1 MRACVPAHSQNT
13 HQRGVELPSRTPRS
27 PQRSAPSTRHATTRD
42 FAPREQGGG
51 AAWSSAGGQPLRV
64 PRLYRAKS
72 TPRET
77 IQIPD
82 IPGEDGEG
90 GRATGS
96 EWEDE
101 RRRPLRT
108 PQLGRR
114 SREPARADDGDGLD
128 WDRSQCTSSA
138 ETPMACGGAELEP
151 CTDGAGS
158 STAAAHLAPHRPA
171 ESECV
176 SSRPRLCQSSWAPH
190 SRIGTLVRPWAGR
203 SAERQRLLPKRQGV
217 PQCKRAAR
225 PEPNKEDPS
234 EGVLFDSGATGGI
247 AARALALAGGLS
259 APILGGGACRRNSV
273 RRSRSR
279 SPGA

>member
-1 MRACVPAHSQNT
+1 MGGPRAANGKTSDAA
-13 HQRGVELPSRTPRS
+13 R
-27 PQRSAPSTRHATTRD
+27 
-42 FAPREQGGG
+42 FAPH
-51 AAWSSAGGQPLRV
+51 SSDAEAGSQLG
-64 PRLYRAKS
+64 K
-72 TPRET
+72 TT
-77 IQIPD
+77 
-82 IPGEDGEG
+82 
-90 GRATGS
+90 ATGWIGIGAS
-96 EWEDE
+96 A
-101 RRRPLRT
+101 RRAQR
-108 PQLGRR
+108 
-114 SREPARADDGDGLD
+114 
-128 WDRSQCTSSA
+128 
-138 ETPMACGGAELEP
+138 TPMACGGAELEP

-190 SRIGTLVRPWAGR
+190 SRIGTLVRPRAGR